1 MDWYGLIMAIVE
13 LVLAG
18 VLAWLAANYLKTQA
32 SRNRVWN
39 LTTIAHDLVLWVED
53 AYPDW
58 NGAEKLRKAVELLL
72 EKMDEA
78 GWDDVPREEAEIAVR
93 AAYQKEI
100 GVEKTM
106 LEKAKALEAT
116 FKKEG

>member
-18 VLAWLAANYLKTQA
+18 VLAWLAANYLKTQTA
-32 SRNRVWN
+32 RHRAWT

-58 NGAEKLRKAVELLL
+58 DGAEKLRKAVELLM

-78 GWDDVPREEAEIAVR
+78 GWDIPPSEAEIAVR
-93 AAYQKEI
+93 AAYQEEI
-100 GVEKTM
+100 GVEKSM
-106 LEKAKALEAT
+106 VEKAKALEAT

>member
-32 SRNRVWN
+32 ARHRAWT
-39 LTTIAHDLVLWVED
+39 LTNIAHDVVLWVED
-53 AYPDW
+53 AYPTWSGSD
-58 NGAEKLRKAVELLL
+58 KLKRAIELLL
-72 EKMDEA
+72 QKMDEA
-78 GWDDVPREEAEIAVR
+78 GWDDVPPTEAEIAVR

-100 GVEKTM
+100 GVQKTM